1 MESLNLRRKERF
13 WNWVVVVA
21 PLLFLV
27 TLVGGGYLW
36 YWHSGPEPPSVPHEG
51 LEPAVAA
58 AIDAGRQSVLR
69 HPRSWTAWGHLGK
82 VLLAHKFPEEARLCF
97 VQAEYLDSKEPRWPY
112 FQGIILSLTDNSAAI
127 AKFQRAADLCP
138 YDEPDS
144 PRLKLAETLI
154 EQGESPEAK
163 KQFDL
168 LLHLESATYSH
179 DPSHALAHL
188 GLARLALER
197 NDWKETLAHLEK
209 AKASPYSR
217 KAAHAL
223 LASYYQMKGDA
234 VSAENELRIVAQLPG
249 DLAAPDPFNGELI
262 KLRVDKRSRF
272 KKATQLLAEK
282 RLTEAAEALQK
293 LVEEFPDMD
302 MAWRILGR
310 TQLQMGD
317 LPGAEYSLKTALR
330 LHPDSVEGQY
340 YLGLL
345 SLTRKKYE
353 VAKSYFQRA
362 IELKPD
368 YALAHYQLARCFSE
382 QGERAHAI
390 QELQTALHCQPF
402 LAEAH
407 RDLGELLALTG
418 QAKEAGEHLRQAV
431 ELDPTD
437 EKAQKILEKLKNLS
451 GGRKPPER
459 E

>member
-1 MESLNLRRKERF
+1 MKSSVLRRKGRF
-13 WNWVVVVA
+13 WQWVVIVT
-21 PLLFLV
+21 PILLLV
-27 TLVGGGYLW
+27 SIGGGYWW
-36 YWHSGPEPPSVPHEG
+36 YSHFGPEPPSVPREG

-58 AIDAGRQSVLR
+58 AIDAGRESVLR

-112 FQGIILSLTDNSAAI
+112 FQGIILSLTDNSTAI
-127 AKFQRAADLCP
+127 VEFRRAVDLCGN
-138 YDEPDS
+138 EPEN
-144 PRLKLAETLI
+144 PRLKLAEALV
-154 EQGESPEAK
+154 EDGNSEAAL
-163 KQFDL
+163 KQFEL
-168 LLHLESATYSH
+168 LLQ
-179 DPSHALAHL
+179 DKPSHPLAHL
-188 GLARLALER
+188 GLARLAMDR
-197 NDWKETLAHLEK
+197 NDWKETQVHLQY
-209 AKASPYSR
+209 AADSPYSR

-223 LASYYQMKGDA
+223 LASYYQLHGDA
-234 VSAENELRIVAQLPG
+234 VSAEKELRLVAQLPN
-249 DLAAPDPFNGELI
+249 DSVSPDPFNDELVA
-262 KLRVDKRSRF
+262 LRVDRRSRF
-272 KKATQLLAEK
+272 KKATQLLVEK
-282 RLTEAAEALQK
+282 RLTEAADALQK

-317 LPGAEYSLKTALR
+317 LPGAEHSLKTALR

-368 YALAHYQLARCFSE
+368 YALAHYQLARCFSG

-390 QELQTALHCQPF
+390 QELQTALQCQPY

-407 RDLGELLALTG
+407 RDLGELLALNG
-418 QAKEAGEHLRQAV
+418 QAKEAAEHLRQAV
-431 ELDPTD
+431 ELDRTD

-451 GGRKPPER
+451 GGRKTPER